1 MKYFTLLVVCLLL
14 LSSCSRVVYT
24 HQEYLGRIQTKN
36 DAIYTFGAP
45 SNKSFEGELEIW
57 TYNLGSA
64 TVQSNYANG
73 NATYS
78 GYMANVG
85 VNSLSETSNY
95 SRQLTFIFIG
105 NNVKS
110 WNSRGVDY
118 TKYEIDKKRSYL
130 ALAYYWVGLAAIF
143 LVVSGSLR

>member
-1 MKYFTLLVVCLLL
+1 MKNLVLLL
-14 LSSCSRVVYT
+14 LSLTLFTSCNRVVYT

-57 TYNLGSA
+57 TYNLGSG

-78 GYMANVG
+78 GYGANVG

-95 SRQLTFIFIG
+95 SRQLTFIFLG

-118 TKYEIDKKRSYL
+118 TKYELDKKRTYL

-143 LVVSGSLR
+143 LVVSGGLR